1 MQKTYTDQEI
11 LDGLRRGGQ
20 PEDAALRQVYLQNRT
35 AVLDLI
41 KKNKGSME
49 EAKDVFQEAIMSFY
63 ENIKNGK
70 FKGESAI
77 SSYIY
82 SIARFIWLN
91 KLKRKGI
98 GQRILDTQQPCEI
111 EESFL
116 PRFFAK
122 EKEKQVL
129 DLFEK
134 LGCDCKKVL
143 VFCIYQ
149 QYNMREVA
157 DEMNYENEQIAR
169 NKKYKCLKKLKAMIA
184 DNPDIVA
191 FLK

>member
-143 VFCIYQ
+143 VFC
-149 QYNMREVA
+149 
-157 DEMNYENEQIAR
+157 
-169 NKKYKCLKKLKAMIA
+169 
-184 DNPDIVA
+184 
-191 FLK
+191 